1 MADLS
6 IMEEYHTVADYMALP
21 ETTRVELIK
30 GQYYNIV
37 SPNRKH
43 QGILGQLFC
52 QIADEMDQCG
62 EDGKIYIA
70 PFDVQLKKDED
81 TVVQPDISVIC
92 DRDKLDDHGCVGAP
106 DWVIEIVSPGNWQH
120 DFRRKLALYIEAGV
134 REYWIVDPMKERVI
148 VFPWNQVED
157 EEPDDMV
164 AIYGFNDRVPV
175 SIYENFWVDFS
186 ELDLT

>member
-1 MADLS
+1 MADMS
-6 IMEEYHTVADYMALP
+6 VMEEYHTVADYMALP
-21 ETTRVELIK
+21 ETARVELIK
-30 GQYYNIV
+30 GRYYDMAG
-37 SPNRKH
+37 PNRKH
-43 QGILGQLFC
+43 QDILLQLC
-52 QIADEMDQCG
+52 RQIADEIDKRGGDC
-62 EDGKIYIA
+62 KVYPA
-70 PFDVQLKKDED
+70 PFDVQLKQDED

-148 VFPWNQVED
+148 VFPWNQVDD
-157 EEPDDMV
+157 EEPNDVV

-175 SIYENFWVDFS
+175 SIYEDFWVDFS
-186 ELDLT
+186 KLDLI